1 MKKHQNMLL
10 SGKTIL
16 MLICILL
23 VCLVLVVVTGI
34 RIIHEENIQLIGES
48 DTDLASLQ
56 TLSYDL
62 TFFLNRSAL
71 LQKNGNLPDSVIEI
85 QAGKPLDE
93 VLAELQAVGTVTNSS
108 LLRKVLI
115 YTGADRKILP
125 GKYPVAAGSSI
136 TEIASILKDPNA
148 SLIDF
153 AVLPGWRKEEI
164 AAALPTSG
172 LSVIPEEFLSI
183 VNQPVM
189 DEALISIGVNS
200 YEGFLFPGQYVFHR
214 NITAGDFVVSLT
226 HRFQSEL
233 TPELTE
239 GFTNHGLTIYQAV
252 TLASI
257 IQREAVKDEEKPII
271 ASVFLNRLNSSM
283 SLQSDPTVQYAL
295 GYNSNW
301 GWWKSPLSLDDLQT
315 DSTYNTYIIAGLP
328 PSPISNPDLASLR
341 AVAFPAETNYF
352 YFRALCDGSKLH
364 VFSETLEGH
373 INNACPESES

>member
-23 VCLVLVVVTGI
+23 VCLVLVVVTGV
-34 RIIHEENIQLIGES
+34 RIIHEENTQLLGES